1 MLYVMLSRPSA
12 MKKESCKMGGQEVG
26 TFATQRFVST
36 LWVSGMSHASGMTT
50 NVMPRC
56 RLLLRSLPVWLGIT

>member
-1 MLYVMLSRPSA
+1 
-12 MKKESCKMGGQEVG
+12 MGGQEVG